1 MPTAELHLVHA
12 ARELSATR
20 RTRAP
25 LAGLLLALAG
35 CYTYRPL
42 PAAAPAAGLRVQA
55 TLTDAGSDS
64 LAGRLGRDVGAVAG
78 EVVRA
83 DSAGLTLAVREVENQ
98 RGERSD
104 WEGENVEI
112 PRRFVRDL
120 QQRKLSLGGTGLLGG
135 AVAAGLVAA
144 TQVFGG
150 RSTLEGGGNGTGSSG
165 QR

>member
-1 MPTAELHLVHA
+1 MPTAELHLLHA

-20 RTRAP
+20 HTRTP

-42 PAAAPAAGLRVQA
+42 PATAPAAGLRVQA

-78 EVVRA
+78 DVVQA
-83 DSAGLTLAVREVENQ
+83 DSAELTLAVREVENQ

-104 WEGENVEI
+104 WVGETVVI
-112 PRRFVRDL
+112 PLRFVRAL
-120 QQRKLSLGGTGLLGG
+120 EQRRLSPGGTGLLGG
-135 AVAAGLVAA
+135 AVAAGLVAI

-150 RSTLEGGGNGTGSSG
+150 GGVLEGGGGTGG
-165 QR
+165 GRGR

>member
-1 MPTAELHLVHA
+1 MPGAQLHVVHA
-12 ARELSATR
+12 AREL
-20 RTRAP
+20 RAARVGTP
-25 LAGLLLALAG
+25 LVGLLVLAG

-42 PAAAPAAGLRVQA
+42 PTASPATGLRVQA

-64 LAGRLGRDVGAVAG
+64 LAGRIGRNIGMVAG

-83 DSAGLTLAVREVENQ
+83 DSAELTLAVREVENE

-104 WEGENVEI
+104 WEGETVVI

-120 QQRKLSLGGTGLLGG
+120 QQRRLSVGGTGLLGG
-135 AVAAGLVAA
+135 AVAVGLVAA

-150 RSTLEGGGNGTGSSG
+150 RGTFEGGGGGTGG
-165 QR
+165 GGPR

>member
-1 MPTAELHLVHA
+1 MSGAQLYVVRAAGQLRA
-12 ARELSATR
+12 ARTG
-20 RTRAP
+20 TP
-25 LAGLLLALAG
+25 LGLLLMLAG

-42 PAAAPAAGLRVQA
+42 PATVPAAGLRVQA

-64 LAGRLGRDVGAVAG
+64 LAGRIGRNVGVVAG
-78 EVVRA
+78 DVVRA
-83 DSAGLTLAVREVENQ
+83 DSAELTLAVREVENQ

-104 WEGENVEI
+104 WEGETVTI

-120 QQRKLSLGGTGLLGG
+120 QQRRLSLGGTGLLGG

-150 RSTLEGGGNGTGSSG
+150 GGIFEGGGGGTGG
-165 QR
+165 GGPR